1 MTGTR
6 TSILTET
13 LHRHWCLCMC
23 EPWVSEDPS
32 YCLSIASYAFTY
44 VNKFPHSLKNKKTI
58 RHFSFPHFLH
68 LAYHPTKK
76 DKTYLEDPIYRAL
89 FCRSSRSSSNTVQ
102 LTHTQTYKDAPTQ
115 PHLLPLVYS
124 PAYQWHEGSA
134 CSPYRTPAAEAPA

>member
-1 MTGTR
+1 MELERLEKESLKEMTGTR

-89 FCRSSRSSSNTVQ
+89 FCRSIFLKYCTAHTYSDIQRCSYTATSLAISL
-102 LTHTQTYKDAPTQ
+102 LTSISVA
-115 PHLLPLVYS
+115 
-124 PAYQWHEGSA
+124 
-134 CSPYRTPAAEAPA
+134 